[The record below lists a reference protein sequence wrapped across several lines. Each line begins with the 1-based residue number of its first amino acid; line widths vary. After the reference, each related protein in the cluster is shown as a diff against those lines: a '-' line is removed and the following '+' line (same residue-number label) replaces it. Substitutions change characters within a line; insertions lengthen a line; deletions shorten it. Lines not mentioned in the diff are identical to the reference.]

1 MQRGEDIKETHNGCA
16 PQHACVIEL
25 VLNVDL
31 ERAPLRA
38 LDELAREFT
47 VGEYGPE
54 DDVR

>member
-16 PQHACVIEL
+16 PQHARVIEL

-31 ERAPLRA
+31 ESVPLRA

-54 DDVR
+54 DNVR

>member
-1 MQRGEDIKETHNGCA
+1 MKRGEDIKKTHNGCA

-25 VLNVDL
+25 ILNVDL
-31 ERAPLRA
+31 ERVPLRA